1 MQNSP
6 MGQKMNVGSASQ
18 RGVTLIELLVCVA
31 LVAVLASLA
40 MPSVI
45 TYIKQDRIN
54 SSVHHLNSVYQFAR
68 SEAVKR
74 EKPIKLVKN
83 NTQWDVTI
91 VENQQAMVLRTFT
104 IEHESIRV
112 QLVDREIRSTGE
124 LNQVSNI
131 LVTDNDNST
140 LDYRLCI
147 LRSGQSWI
155 SEAAENCV

>member
-1 MQNSP
+1 MNSP
-6 MGQKMNVGSASQ
+6 MGQKMNVGSVSQ

-91 VENQQAMVLRTFT
+91 VENQQATVLRTFT

>member
-1 MQNSP
+1 MIVGNS
-6 MGQKMNVGSASQ
+6 KQ

-45 TYIKQDRIN
+45 TYIKQDRVDSN
-54 SSVHHLNSVYQFAR
+54 VHLLNSAYQFAR

-74 EKPIKLVKN
+74 EQTVKLVKQN
-83 NTQWDVTI
+83 SQWLVNT
-91 VENQQAMVLRTFT
+91 MVDGKEATLRTFT
-104 IEHESIRV
+104 IEHESIYV
-112 QLVDREIRSTGE
+112 GLVDREVRSTGE

-131 LVTDNDNST
+131 LVSDNDNST

-147 LRSGQSWI
+147 LKSGQSWI
-155 SEAAENCV
+155 GEAAENCA